1 MNIKVEMKEY
11 IPNEP
16 LHLMISMMITNV
28 AQVTI

>member
-1 MNIKVEMKEY
+1 MKEY

-16 LHLMISMMITNV
+16 LHLMISMMITNI